1 VIREA
6 LQWEDIMRLVA
17 LDRSVVV
24 AILALCPISVGQAQS
39 PADFY
44 KGKNIDLYIGY
55 SAGGG
60 YDVYA
65 RSLARHMGRFIPGNP
80 TIVPKNMPGAGSLVL
95 ANWLYNVAPK
105 DGTAFGIIGRGTAF
119 DPLLGSTKAQFDA
132 AKFNW
137 IGSMNDEVSVCVAW
151 HTTGI
156 TELEQVKHNELT
168 VGGTG
173 PAADTDQFPKV
184 LNATIGTKFKIIAGY
199 PGGNDIDL
207 AMERGE
213 VMGRCGWS
221 WSSVTATHQ
230 NWIDEKRIN
239 VLVQLSLSR
248 HPDLPNVPLIMDF
261 AKSNEE
267 KQIFKLVFARQP
279 MGRPFLM
286 PPGIPADRMVA
297 VRKAFMDTMKDGE
310 FLADAE
316 KMKLEINPVSGDAVQ
331 EIVQQVYQTP
341 KSIAAAVAQMVN
353 H

>member
-1 VIREA
+1 
-6 LQWEDIMRLVA
+6 MRLVA

-105 DGTAFGIIGRGTAF
+105 DGTAFGIIGRGTGF
-119 DPLLGSTKAQFDA
+119 DPLLGSTKAHFDA

-156 TELEQVKHNELT
+156 TKLEQVKQNELT

-341 KSIAAAVAQMVN
+341 KSIAAAVADMVN